1 MLSSFACLAC
11 LSRFHKEVTRSYAQ
25 PGPSTGGETCWGRER
40 EEENARR
47 ESEKNSHRPLSIGE
61 RDYDVFRQE
70 ARMMIAENSEQMKT
84 SIVARRITGSVSH
97 AIFLCLPETTDATAI
112 KTSNEAG
119 IVNCPLCHFVQH
131 LIKKKSSCV
140 ISLESA
146 GVNTN
151 LFASLPCQ
159 FDAELLHQAAPSLS
173 EETLKD
179 HLVLVV
185 YVEPPTA
192 TLLVPSSPP
201 HATSRTH
208 LDTDSFFSSSFRPLS
223 MFLFI
228 FGSSYRFGFFILA
241 SLARNK

>member
-119 IVNCPLCHFVQH
+119 IVNRPLCHLVHH
-131 LIKKKSSCV
+131 LIRKKSACV

-146 GVNTN
+146 GVFVYYRERMGFKICNSDDR
-151 LFASLPCQ
+151 LQ
-159 FDAELLHQAAPSLS
+159 FVEVKLS
-173 EETLKD
+173 
-179 HLVLVV
+179 
-185 YVEPPTA
+185 
-192 TLLVPSSPP
+192 S
-201 HATSRTH
+201 TSK
-208 LDTDSFFSSSFRPLS
+208 F
-223 MFLFI
+223 
-228 FGSSYRFGFFILA
+228 YFGFPKIEQGT
-241 SLARNK
+241 